1 MKGHVADM
9 ERKEWAWGAP
19 AKFKSSATTA
29 TKEST
34 NSTVIKQQRDIA
46 AYEAALEHLGT
57 KQQFGY
63 SDHATIYHDNFAEC
77 VEDAQIHTINA
88 SVAPAPIT
96 EYPEYDE
103 YPLC

>member
-1 MKGHVADM
+1 M
-9 ERKEWAWGAP
+9 
-19 AKFKSSATTA
+19 
-29 TKEST
+29 
-34 NSTVIKQQRDIA
+34 VIKQQRDKA
-46 AYEAALEHLGT
+46 AREAALEHLGI

-63 SDHATIYHDNFAEC
+63 SDHATIYHDNFAER

-103 YPLC
+103 YP